1 MKGCQLISARFFPA
15 FLLHTKAV
23 NKVQLFKCCQV
34 KWVKAILKNKKLP
47 KSVKS
52 ELLQNLIAVVKK
64 AIAKDLNKS
73 EDVSRGSTDEE
84 STDNE
89 SGDGEGSCEGTGDKD
104 NSDEDV
110 EEQEMMTVEQI
121 EFIEQY

>member
-1 MKGCQLISARFFPA
+1 M
-15 FLLHTKAV
+15 
-23 NKVQLFKCCQV
+23 
-34 KWVKAILKNKKLP
+34 AILKNKKLP

-64 AIAKDLNKS
+64 AIAKDRSKS
-73 EDVSRGSTDEE
+73 DDDSRGSTAEE

-89 SGDGEGSCEGTGDKD
+89 SGDGKGSCEGTGDQES
-104 NSDEDV
+104 SDEDV
-110 EEQEMMTVEQI
+110 EEQEMMTVEQV

>member
-1 MKGCQLISARFFPA
+1 M
-15 FLLHTKAV
+15 
-23 NKVQLFKCCQV
+23 
-34 KWVKAILKNKKLP
+34 AILKNKKLP

-64 AIAKDLNKS
+64 AIAKDRNKS
-73 EDVSRGSTDEE
+73 DDDSRGSTAEE

-89 SGDGEGSCEGTGDKD
+89 SGDGKGSCEGTGDKES
-104 NSDEDV
+104 SDEDV
-110 EEQEMMTVEQI
+110 EEQEMMTVEQV